1 MCKFK
6 KSAIKIFVDVLM
18 TLAILFL
25 MSYELLG
32 SVQHEIVGIIMFILF
47 IIHHALNVNWAKN
60 LTKGR
65 QTPIR
70 IFKNILVVLVLISL
84 LCSMV
89 SGVIISRHLF
99 TFLHLK
105 YMATASR
112 IHMLSAYWGF
122 IFISMH
128 LGMHFNVFSIMI
140 KNKHK
145 FSNTVKI
152 IIKILIALLFAY
164 GVFAFCKR
172 NIAGYLF
179 LKNQFFILGDNE
191 FLPFYIF
198 DYMTVM
204 FSIALLSHCISLI
217 LNKTIKKLP

>member
-1 MCKFK
+1 
-6 KSAIKIFVDVLM
+6 
-18 TLAILFL
+18 
-25 MSYELLG
+25 
-32 SVQHEIVGIIMFILF
+32 MFILF

-105 YMATASR
+105 YMSTASR

-122 IFISMH
+122 IFMSMH

-140 KNKHK
+140 KNKRK
-145 FSNTVKI
+145 FSKPVKI

-204 FSIALLSHCISLI
+204 FSIALLSHCIYLI
-217 LNKTIKKLP
+217 LNKAIKKLP